1 MNALTQ
7 IGPLWNFLLSLHRR
21 RPHDTLLMGAGFG
34 IATATLAVLLA
45 IPAGIDR
52 IAGRTGQPDIAL
64 ALSNGALDEAG
75 SSLSPEQVALVSH
88 LPHVRRDASDR
99 PLAAPQF
106 LANTK
111 LSRTDGQ
118 SSSVLMRGISADTWA
133 IMDPARIDVPIKPRE
148 GAREMAASATLLSQ
162 FPELVHSHVD
172 IQGSS
177 WQRISELSAAGNLWE
192 SEIWTDLSA
201 LQAAYNRPGRVSS
214 LWLKLDSPD
223 VLPALRAAAASDPR
237 LQGVRILSQIE
248 YYEQQV
254 GFLTQLARSAALG
267 VSLLLA
273 AGAILAN
280 STTLGMV
287 LERRRRE
294 MATLRALGFNDIAV
308 GTALLL
314 DQLAIGALASLVTFG
329 IVHVFLDGA
338 SFGTSSVNQAV
349 YARFVVDTEV
359 MAAVVGYSLLVGL
372 ASAAMP
378 LRKAMSGSL
387 MDALRD

>member
-1 MNALTQ
+1 MNTFTQ
-7 IGPLWNFLLSLHRR
+7 IGPLWAFLLSMHRR
-21 RPHDTLLMGAGFG
+21 RPGDTLLMGAGFS
-34 IATATLAVLLA
+34 IATAALAVMLA

-52 IAGRTGQPDIAL
+52 IAGQTGQPDIAL

-75 SSLSPEQVALVSH
+75 SSLSPEQVAVVSH
-88 LPHVRRDASDR
+88 LPSVGRDANGR
-99 PLAAPQF
+99 PRAAPQF
-106 LANTK
+106 LANAK

-118 SSSVLMRGISADTWA
+118 TSPVLLRGISADTWA
-133 IMDPARIDVPIKPRE
+133 MIDPTRIDVAIKPRE
-148 GAREMAASATLLSQ
+148 GARELAASATLQAQ
-162 FPELVHSHVD
+162 FPELARSHVD
-172 IQGSS
+172 IQESS
-177 WQRISELSAAGNLWE
+177 WRRTSELRAAGNLWE
-192 SEIWTDLSA
+192 SELWTDLSA

-223 VLPALRAAAASDPR
+223 VLPALRAAAADDPR
-237 LQGVRILSQIE
+237 LQGVRILSQVE

-254 GFLTQLARSAALG
+254 GFLTRLARSAALG
-267 VSLLLA
+267 VSLLLG
-273 AGAILAN
+273 AGAILAI

-294 MATLRALGFNDIAV
+294 MATLRALGFSDTAV

-314 DQLAIGALASLVTFG
+314 DLLAIGALASLATFG

-349 YARFVVDTEV
+349 YARFVVDAEV
-359 MAAVVGYSLLVGL
+359 MTAVLGYALLVGL

-378 LRKAMSGSL
+378 LHKVMSGRL
-387 MDALRD
+387 VDALRE

>member
-1 MNALTQ
+1 MNTLMQ
-7 IGPLWNFLLSLHRR
+7 IGPLWTFLLSMHRR
-21 RPHDTLLMGAGFG
+21 RPRDTLLMGAGFA
-34 IATATLAVLLA
+34 IATAALAVMLA

-64 ALSNGALDEAG
+64 VLSNGALDEAG

-88 LPHVRRDASDR
+88 LPHVERDASGR

-106 LANTK
+106 LANAK

-118 SSSVLMRGISADTWA
+118 TTSVLMRGISADTWE
-133 IMDPARIDVPIKPRE
+133 IIEPARINVPVKPRE
-148 GAREMAASATLLSQ
+148 GAREMATSATLVAQ
-162 FPELVHSHVD
+162 FPELARSQVD

-177 WQRISELSAAGNLWE
+177 WQRIGAFSAAGNLWE

-223 VLPALRAAAASDPR
+223 MLPALRAAATDDPR
-237 LQGVRILSQIE
+237 LQGVRILGQIE

-267 VSLLLA
+267 VSLLLG
-273 AGAILAN
+273 AGAILAT

-287 LERRRRE
+287 LERRRKE
-294 MATLRALGFNDIAV
+294 MATLRALGFSDTAV

-314 DQLAIGALASLVTFG
+314 DLLAIGALVSLATFG

-349 YARFVVDTEV
+349 YARFVVDAEV
-359 MAAVVGYSLLVGL
+359 MTAVFGYALLVGL

-378 LRKAMSGSL
+378 LRKVMSGRL
-387 MDALRD
+387 VDALRE